1 MNLPGMTLQPLYMQ
15 GLVSS
20 AGDSDDELSS
30 NSETNVN
37 ITNGADN

>member
-1 MNLPGMTLQPLYMQ
+1 MTTNVLVKLYTQ

-37 ITNGADN
+37 ITIGADN